1 MKTLLRRLADAAP
14 VRVFTVAGIGAREAV
29 QDLRLDPRVRVVAS
43 PRQGNL
49 LLLAGGLTEALRTA
63 AVAAHDAMPPPRGV
77 VMWTHNREAPT
88 GTAIP
93 GAVVATGPEIVATL
107 VTTHRALLSGE
118 RDSTPPVQPD
128 VDPAPWR
135 GEGPYGQGG
144 SGMTG
149 GVPYGRPMA
158 TREDDRDGL
167 SLDALPVPVGPLFSG
182 FPDGLTARV
191 TFKGDLV
198 HRFELGPNPFVTAAT
213 TRADDP
219 FIRALEER
227 VAIAVLEQARARALL
242 RWTADALRLHGLD
255 ALAVRVLSLAGRAG
269 PEHVA
274 TVRRLRRWIT
284 RSVVTGWQTRR
295 VGHLETTQLVG
306 LGAGPVS
313 RAAGVSEDLRADDP
327 VYQRLGFVPIR
338 SSDGDVAA
346 RWQQRLIE
354 AEQALELAGR
364 AGELVTGGQGEIE
377 SPRGR
382 LALDDSPT
390 GRLLEL
396 VPDLVTGVEW
406 GDAVATLASLDL
418 DLPEV
423 AAVTTVPTG
432 RPR

>member
-1 MKTLLRRLADAAP
+1 MRTLLRHLANAAP
-14 VRVFTVAGIGAREAV
+14 VPVFTVAGIGARDAV
-29 QDLRLDPRVRVVAS
+29 QDLRLDPRLRVVAS
-43 PRQGNL
+43 PRPSNL
-49 LLLAGGLTEALRTA
+49 LLLAGELTEALRAA
-63 AVAAHDAMPPPRGV
+63 AVTAHDAMPPPRGV
-77 VMWTHNREAPT
+77 VVWTHGRGAPSQ
-88 GTAIP
+88 TAIP
-93 GAVVATGPEIVATL
+93 GAVVATGPEVVATL
-107 VTTHRALLSGE
+107 VTTHRALLSGDL
-118 RDSTPPVQPD
+118 DSTPPVQAD

-167 SLDALPVPVGPLFSG
+167 SLDALPVTVGPLFSG

-198 HRFELGPNPFVTAAT
+198 HRFELGPNPFATAAT

-219 FIRALEER
+219 FIRALQER
-227 VAIAVLEQARARALL
+227 VAVAVLEQARARALL

-255 ALAVRVLSLAGRAG
+255 ALAVRVLGLAGRAG

-284 RSVVTGWQTRR
+284 RRAVTRWQTRR
-295 VGHLETTQLVG
+295 VGHLEATQLVG

-313 RAAGVSEDLRADDP
+313 RAVGVPEDLRADDP
-327 VYQRLGFVPIR
+327 AYLRLGFVPIR

-346 RWQQRLIE
+346 RWHQRLTE

-364 AGELVTGGQGEIE
+364 AGGLLTGGQGEIE

-418 DLPEV
+418 DLREV